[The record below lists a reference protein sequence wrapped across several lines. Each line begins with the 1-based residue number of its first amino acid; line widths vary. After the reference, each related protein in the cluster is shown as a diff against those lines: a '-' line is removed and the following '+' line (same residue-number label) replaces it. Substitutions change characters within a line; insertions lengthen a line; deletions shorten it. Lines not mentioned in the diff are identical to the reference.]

1 MLNVCCK
8 PLFLISY
15 FSLDD
20 KNVLEDK
27 CRVLVNLISRLP
39 LDNLEDRTDQ
49 IIVGLCRQGGAGS
62 NHIAKSLL
70 QRLPPTVVVHKLLS
84 EEFLNTRSA
93 RVRFFFSL
101 S

>member
-1 MLNVCCK
+1 M
-8 PLFLISY
+8 
-15 FSLDD
+15 
-20 KNVLEDK
+20 LEDK
-27 CRVLVNLISRLP
+27 CRVLVNLITRLP

-93 RVRFFFSL
+93 KVGLLSTKSMLRQFFQYFP
-101 S
+101 

>member
-1 MLNVCCK
+1 M
-8 PLFLISY
+8 
-15 FSLDD
+15 
-20 KNVLEDK
+20 
-27 CRVLVNLISRLP
+27 NLISRLP

-70 QRLPPTVVVHKLLS
+70 QRLPTTVVVHKLLS

-93 RVRFFFSL
+93 KVQDFFFVINFCFLIIILIAISNRKVP
-101 S
+101 

>member
-1 MLNVCCK
+1 MKLCITLK
-8 PLFLISY
+8 SQLS
-15 FSLDD
+15 DD

-49 IIVGLCRQGGAGS
+49 IIVGLCRQGGASS

-84 EEFLNTRSA
+84 DEFLNTRSA
-93 RVRFFFSL
+93 RVGLIIFTQIQF
-101 S
+101 